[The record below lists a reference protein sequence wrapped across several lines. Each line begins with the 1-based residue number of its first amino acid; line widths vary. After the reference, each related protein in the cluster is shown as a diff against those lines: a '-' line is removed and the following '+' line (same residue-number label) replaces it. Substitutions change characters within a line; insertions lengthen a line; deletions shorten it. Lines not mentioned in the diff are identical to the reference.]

1 MPELIIVSLY
11 PAYLDCAHI
20 SKHPPGGKGLI
31 YNRIGGLKI
40 CVFDILTLHTYWQN
54 HFNTTHREISPIQLL
69 IDGSIDSE

>member
-31 YNRIGGLKI
+31 YDKIGALKI
-40 CVFDILTLHTYWQN
+40 CVLDILTLHTYWQI
-54 HFNTTHREISPIQLL
+54 ISTQLTKRL
-69 IDGSIDSE
+69 VQFIY